1 MKTCTVCE
9 KTELEVVFEAQRRQC
24 KSCRSIYKHGIKTAW
39 YARNTEYAKAKT
51 KEWRELNPQ
60 RKKTYR
66 KTEYDKNR
74 TAAVL
79 ASREYRRQHPAK
91 VNHWCRMNQCA
102 KAKRTPVWLT
112 PEDKWI
118 ISEIYD
124 LAKLKTKLTG
134 TKWHVDHVIPLRGK
148 IVSGLHVPANLQVI
162 SEQANKVKR
171 NNFAEV

>member
-1 MKTCTVCE
+1 
-9 KTELEVVFEAQRRQC
+9 
-24 KSCRSIYKHGIKTAW
+24 
-39 YARNTEYAKAKT
+39 
-51 KEWRELNPQ
+51 
-60 RKKTYR
+60 
-66 KTEYDKNR
+66 
-74 TAAVL
+74 
-79 ASREYRRQHPAK
+79 
-91 VNHWCRMNQCA
+91 MNQCA

-112 PEDKWI
+112 LEDKWI